1 VFRVLQEALTNARK
15 HAEARRIR
23 VVLRCRRQELI
34 LLVEDDGRGFDA
46 TTRRP
51 GQYGLLGMRER
62 AQLVGGRLEI
72 AGRLG
77 QGARIV
83 LHLPLRRETVS
94 KWNGRAS

>member
-1 VFRVLQEALTNARK
+1 MLDLGLELASEDFEPAYEDAHHFGRARF
-15 HAEARRIR
+15 
-23 VVLRCRRQELI
+23 
-34 LLVEDDGRGFDA
+34 DGERHRGL
-46 TTRRP
+46 P
-51 GQYGLLGMRER
+51 GMRER
-62 AQLVGGRLEI
+62 AELVGGRLEI